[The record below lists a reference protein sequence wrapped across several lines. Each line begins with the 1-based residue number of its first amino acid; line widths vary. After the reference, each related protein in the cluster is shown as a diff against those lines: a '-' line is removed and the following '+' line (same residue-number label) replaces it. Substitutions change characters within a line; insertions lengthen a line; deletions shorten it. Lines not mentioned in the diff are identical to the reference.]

1 MEYRS
6 GYRYSSMSRTS
17 KTRYAVTKMAVAI
30 GTGAAIAVLSRLLFL
45 GLTALIVYKIHGQV
59 LVGGE
64 DTIEA
69 MSRTSLLVIQR
80 KYAQYLMLFILEDS
94 LYASI
99 LPGIALIV
107 SLFVKN
113 RYVVMLSSYIY
124 CEGMDMIFITLQWYY
139 GSPLVL
145 MSTGR
150 ASLLP
155 YKGLPFRVIMVL
167 LYWVVEMGVFAY
179 GVRKQTE

>member
-1 MEYRS
+1 MGNGLWKCSVSIAVCTDDS
-6 GYRYSSMSRTS
+6 GELSDGISIRYRYSSMSRTS

-124 CEGMDMIFITLQWYY
+124 CEGWT
-139 GSPLVL
+139 
-145 MSTGR
+145 
-150 ASLLP
+150 
-155 YKGLPFRVIMVL
+155 
-167 LYWVVEMGVFAY
+167 
-179 GVRKQTE
+179 

>member
-1 MEYRS
+1 M
-6 GYRYSSMSRTS
+6 
-17 KTRYAVTKMAVAI
+17 
-30 GTGAAIAVLSRLLFL
+30 
-45 GLTALIVYKIHGQV
+45 IVYKIHGQV

-69 MSRTSLLVIQR
+69 MSRTSLLVMQR
-80 KYAQYLMLFILEDS
+80 KYVQYLMLYILEDS

-167 LYWVVEMGVFAY
+167 LYWVVEMGVFVY

>member
-1 MEYRS
+1 M
-6 GYRYSSMSRTS
+6 T
-17 KTRYAVTKMAVAI
+17 VAI
-30 GTGAAIAVLSRLLFL
+30 STGAAIAVLSRLLFF

-99 LPGIALIV
+99 L
-107 SLFVKN
+107 
-113 RYVVMLSSYIY
+113 R
-124 CEGMDMIFITLQWYY
+124 
-139 GSPLVL
+139 
-145 MSTGR
+145 
-150 ASLLP
+150 
-155 YKGLPFRVIMVL
+155 GLH
-167 LYWVVEMGVFAY
+167 
-179 GVRKQTE
+179 